1 MVLKMKYLSFILIF
15 SCISC
20 TIRKPEKKE
29 TIKFKL
35 KDGKEFS
42 ENFTYHNGIKGY
54 PNTTHFGKIL
64 NEIKKGNLDNIN
76 KAINNSG
83 RNSVLSFSL
92 SHNINLTRY
101 LLEQGA
107 DPNLTQAKVENYR
120 PKPEKTTRQFNVKTN
135 IMQFILPLNYFSD
148 AYKYKTGEYSYDHYL
163 ESISRSALLLT
174 YGAKIN
180 LKDYREGGALDNW
193 PKEEEGKEFATEVC
207 KKILEE
213 KKIYKFDLQ
222 FLDYAKSCFVDKEI
236 IEKIEKKIEEDKA
249 NTKK

>member
-1 MVLKMKYLSFILIF
+1 MVLKMKYLSFTLIF

-83 RNSVLSFSL
+83 RGSVLSFSM
-92 SHNINLTRY
+92 SKNINITRF
-101 LLEQGA
+101 LLENGA
-107 DPNLTQAKVENYR
+107 DPNLTQAKNENYR
-120 PKPEKTTRQFNVKTN
+120 PKPEKTNRQFDLETN
-135 IMQFILPLNYFSD
+135 IIKYRLPLSYLLYFSKEKND
-148 AYKYKTGEYSYDHYL
+148 EYYSKSIL
-163 ESISRSALLLT
+163 ETALLLV

-180 LKDYREGGALDNW
+180 LKDYRGRSALDNW
-193 PKEEEGKEFATEVC
+193 PKEEEGKEFATAVC

-213 KKIYKFDLQ
+213 EKIYKFDLQ
-222 FLDYAKSCFVDKEI
+222 FLDYAKSCFVDKKI

-249 NTKK
+249 NTKI